1 MVPPDLPAL
10 LLAITLR
17 FDIQRRR
24 DVLFCSTVALL
35 LAVGYF
41 AVYIITPN
49 DLTWQLQTS
58 LSRLY
63 VQLWPI
69 FLLAVFAAM
78 RTPES
83 TGLTLVET
91 PAKSSKAKR
100 KAKA

>member
-1 MVPPDLPAL
+1 LPAL
-10 LLAITLR
+10 ALAIALR
-17 FDIQRRR
+17 FDVQRRR
-24 DVLFCSTVALL
+24 DALFCSTVALL
-35 LAVGYF
+35 LFLGYF

-63 VQLWPI
+63 VQIWPI

-83 TGLTLVET
+83 TGVTFGKA
-91 PAKSSKAKR
+91 PAKSSKAR
-100 KAKA
+100 RNATA